1 MNCLWCG
8 SSNLQTMRLR
18 ISDFFRLFRLQ
29 QPVRCRFCHECDYAS
44 IWSVWKLNAL
54 AKARRNER
62 RQRQSTPA

>member
-1 MNCLWCG
+1 MRVRI
-8 SSNLQTMRLR
+8 SNL
-18 ISDFFRLFRLQ
+18 FRLFRLQ
-29 QPVRCRFCHECDYAS
+29 QPVRCRFCHESDYAS